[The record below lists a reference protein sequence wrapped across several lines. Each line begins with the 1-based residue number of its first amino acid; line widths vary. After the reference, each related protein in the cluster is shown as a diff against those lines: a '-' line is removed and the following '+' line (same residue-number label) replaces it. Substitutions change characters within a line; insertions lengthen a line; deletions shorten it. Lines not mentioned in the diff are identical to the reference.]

1 MDLTHVIAFNLTLLA
16 AIASPGPAMLFAIRS
31 TLTGGL
37 RQGLITGAG
46 LGVMAA
52 AWTGLA
58 LLGLDTVF
66 ALFPWAYLALK
77 ITGAGYLIWIAI
89 GMWRHARKPLVT
101 QTAPLPKRRAFVA
114 GLSVN
119 LANPK
124 SVLFASAVLLV
135 IFPREISGAE
145 KAFVVANH
153 LAVELICY
161 TGFALLL
168 STAPARDGYLRL
180 KPVFDRVAAA
190 VLGALGLRLLLDRS

>member
-1 MDLTHVIAFNLTLLA
+1 MELTHIIAFNLTLLA
-16 AIASPGPAMLFAIRS
+16 AIASPGPAMLVSIKAS
-31 TLTGGL
+31 LTGGF
-37 RQGLITGAG
+37 RQGVITGAG
-46 LGVMAA
+46 LGLMAA
-52 AWTGLA
+52 VWTSLA
-58 LLGLDTVF
+58 LLGLGGLL
-66 ALFPWAYLALK
+66 ALFPWAYLAMK
-77 ITGAGYLIWIAI
+77 IAGAIYLIWIAV
-89 GMWRHARKPLVT
+89 GMWRTAR
-101 QTAPLPKRRAFVA
+101 APLATTNAQVAGRQAFVT

-135 IFPREISGAE
+135 IFPQDISLSE

-180 KPVFDRVAAA
+180 KPIFDRIAAA